1 MGGDNTN
8 NLARMGAWA
17 LTAVLPGWLRAKA
30 LQLQA
35 DYQNRIHELLAP
47 EIFIAETAKALTKA
61 NR

>member
-1 MGGDNTN
+1 
-8 NLARMGAWA
+8 MGAWA
-17 LTAVLPGWLRAKA
+17 LAAVLPGRLRAKA

-47 EIFIAETAKALTKA
+47 EIFITETANALTKA